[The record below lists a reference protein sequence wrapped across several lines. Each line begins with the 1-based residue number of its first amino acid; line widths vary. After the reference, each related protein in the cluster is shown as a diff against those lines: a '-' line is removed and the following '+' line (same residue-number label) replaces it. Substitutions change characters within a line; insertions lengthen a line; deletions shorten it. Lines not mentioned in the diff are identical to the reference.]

1 MMKYVAFGETMLR
14 LNPHG
19 YERFVQAES
28 FEASYAGAEANVA
41 VSLACFGC
49 DVSYVT
55 KFPDNEIGQAAIN
68 GLRRYGVDTSH
79 IVRGGDRIG
88 IYFLEKG
95 ASQRPSKVIYDR
107 KGSAIATASAED
119 FDWDSI
125 LEGCGCLYLT
135 GITPALSET
144 MPEICAAAAKKA
156 KEKGARVFCDVNYR
170 SKLWSFEK
178 AGKVMNELLKYVDVC
193 IVNVEHARDVL
204 GIKVEPFADGVDR
217 PFDEG
222 VARDVALQLKE
233 KFGFEYVALTMRKTH
248 SSDDNEVAAML
259 YDGKEFCM
267 SPIYRVHIVD
277 RVGGG
282 DGFGAGLAY
291 ALGKGYETQAAVNFA
306 EAASCLKH
314 SVNGDFNLI
323 TASEVERLANSTSGA
338 RTDR

>member
-1 MMKYVAFGETMLR
+1 MLR
-14 LNPHG
+14 LNPVG
-19 YERFVQAES
+19 YERFVQAKS
-28 FEASYAGAEANVA
+28 FNANYTGAEANVA
-41 VSLACFGC
+41 ISLACYGC

-55 KFPDNEIGQAAIN
+55 KFPAHEIGQAAIN
-68 GLRRYGVDTSH
+68 NIRALGVDTSK

-88 IYFLEKG
+88 VYYLEKG

-107 KGSAIATASAED
+107 KGSAIATASADD

-135 GITPALSET
+135 GITPALSDAL
-144 MPEICAAAAKKA
+144 PDICIEAAKKA

-170 SKLWSFEK
+170 SKLWSPQR
-178 AGKVMNELLKYVDVC
+178 AGEVLDRLLHYVDVC
-193 IVNVEHARDVL
+193 IVNVEHARNVL
-204 GIKVEPFADGVDR
+204 GIEVKTFDDGIDR

-222 VARDVALQLKE
+222 VARETAKRLMDKY
-233 KFGFEYVALTMRKTH
+233 GFEYVALTMRKTL
-248 SSDDNEVAAML
+248 SADDNQIGAML

-267 SPIYRVHIVD
+267 SPIYTVHIVD

-291 ALGKGYETQAAVNFA
+291 AINEGYGTQAAVDFA

-314 SVNGDFNLI
+314 SIEGDFNLVSI
-323 TASEVERLANSTSGA
+323 DEVKLLAKNAGGGRTER
-338 RTDR
+338 